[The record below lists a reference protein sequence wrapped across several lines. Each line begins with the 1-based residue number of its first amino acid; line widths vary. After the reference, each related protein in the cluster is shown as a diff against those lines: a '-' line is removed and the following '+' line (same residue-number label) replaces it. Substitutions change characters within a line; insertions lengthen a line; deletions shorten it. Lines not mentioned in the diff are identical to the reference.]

1 MVVEMEVA
9 MEVVARA
16 VVTCDLLCTMV
27 LPSPESTI
35 RASEV
40 ANQASGASGGGRAQ
54 LLGRSTSH
62 TARSAAF
69 DPKREEQRAR
79 VERRPPRGPRPLLG
93 TSAILRNS
101 QPQ

>member
-1 MVVEMEVA
+1 

-16 VVTCDLLCTMV
+16 VVACDLLCTMV

-54 LLGRSTSH
+54 LLGRSTS
-62 TARSAAF
+62 R
-69 DPKREEQRAR
+69 
-79 VERRPPRGPRPLLG
+79 
-93 TSAILRNS
+93 
-101 QPQ
+101 

>member
-1 MVVEMEVA
+1 M
-9 MEVVARA
+9 
-16 VVTCDLLCTMV
+16 VTCDLLCTTV

-62 TARSAAF
+62 ARAVPLST
-69 DPKREEQRAR
+69 PREKSRAR
-79 VERRPPRGPRPLLG
+79 VQRRPPAAPGLCSAPPLSYG
-93 TSAILRNS
+93 TLSLSEHRS
-101 QPQ
+101 S